1 MSTEETLHARSRSCR
16 ELCAASGNLTACAVP
31 PDSAGAIE
39 GLQIVIVTKFVK
51 TPA

>member
-1 MSTEETLHARSRSCR
+1 MSTEESLHARSRSR
-16 ELCAASGNLTACAVP
+16 RKLCAASDNLTASAVR

-39 GLQIVIVTKFVK
+39 GRQIVIVTKFVK

>member
-1 MSTEETLHARSRSCR
+1 MSTEESLHARSRSR
-16 ELCAASGNLTACAVP
+16 RKLCAASAVP

-39 GLQIVIVTKFVK
+39 GRQIVIVTKFVK